1 MSIFLILDNK
11 ISHMLDQ
18 HQILSALK
26 DALPALQKKYPIAK
40 IALFGSYARNEQNNK
55 SDIDIMVE
63 FSKPVG
69 MAFIDLSFEL
79 EKMFSKK
86 VDLVSRKAI
95 KPKYFELLKNDLHY
109 A

>member
-1 MSIFLILDNK
+1 
-11 ISHMLDQ
+11 MLNQ
-18 HQILSALK
+18 TQILNSLQK
-26 DALPALQKKYPIAK
+26 ALPELQQKYPIAK
-40 IALFGSYARNEQNNK
+40 LALFGSYSRNEQHPE

-69 MAFIDLSFEL
+69 MEFIDLSFEL
-79 EKMFSKK
+79 EKIFGRK

-95 KPKYFELLKNDLHY
+95 KPKYFELLKNDLRY

>member
-1 MSIFLILDNK
+1 MLNQTEILQSLHN
-11 ISHMLDQ
+11 
-18 HQILSALK
+18 
-26 DALPALQKKYPIAK
+26 ALPLLKQKYPITQL
-40 IALFGSYARNEQNNK
+40 ALFGSYSRNEQHND

-69 MAFIDLSFEL
+69 MEFIDLSFEL
-79 EKMFSKK
+79 EKMFNKK

-95 KPKYFELLKNDLHY
+95 RPKYFELLKNDLRY

>member
-1 MSIFLILDNK
+1 
-11 ISHMLDQ
+11 MLKQ
-18 HQILSALK
+18 
-26 DALPALQKKYPIAK
+26 ALPVLQKKYPIAR
-40 IALFGSYARNEQNNK
+40 IALFGSYSRNEQNND

-79 EKMFSKK
+79 EKMFNKR

-95 KPKYFELLKNDLHY
+95 KPKYFELLKNDLQY